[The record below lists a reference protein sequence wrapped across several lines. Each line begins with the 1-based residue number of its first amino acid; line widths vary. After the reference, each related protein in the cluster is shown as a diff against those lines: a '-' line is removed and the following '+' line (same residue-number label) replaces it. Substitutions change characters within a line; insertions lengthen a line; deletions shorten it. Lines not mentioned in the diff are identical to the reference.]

1 MIAKFRAFKANH
13 PELYDLITR
22 ALWTFLQ
29 AFLGALIIIPSM
41 DGKAL
46 YSAIIGAVG
55 AAFSAVKTLII
66 DSLDKKLKKEEN
78 DA

>member
-1 MIAKFRAFKANH
+1 MIEKIKAFKANH
-13 PELYDLITR
+13 PELYNLITR

-46 YSAIIGAVG
+46 YSAIIGALG
-55 AAFSAVKTLII
+55 AAFSAVKTLV
-66 DSLDKKLKKEEN
+66 LDYIEKKLNKEEN